1 MHMERGNLKEDEVT
15 VKCCLKAVVCFNGEV
30 MSVDNGNK
38 PSVNYDFLK
47 DYVKPYLNREN

>member
-1 MHMERGNLKEDEVT
+1 MERGNLKEDEVT

-47 DYVKPYLNREN
+47 DYLKPYLNREN